1 MNQISLGAGVQEL
14 ILGLARHLT
23 LGQWPGLISFSL
35 FSLFVALAVW
45 MGILTIRRIVVLNR
59 LKVKIAKTGDGVG
72 FQASLDEIERDL
84 RRQKS
89 GSARRLADAFSEFR
103 ETLLE
108 PSRHGEA
115 NARNAF
121 RPATFINLDDLH
133 FGLGSW
139 RVWPGLFVSIGLL
152 LTFLGLIAA
161 LAATKQSIEVGGG
174 DQQKMMVALEGL
186 LDTASAKFTMS
197 LTGLFCSILF
207 TGCHRFCS
215 LRLERAVSA
224 LNHAIERRVDF
235 VSLEGIA
242 DRQLLAIKEQ
252 TSQQQLLN
260 TELIAQL
267 SKPLERMSLTG
278 VEAIGAMATELG
290 TSITTK
296 LGTSLD
302 QISERIDGAANTL
315 NTLSSSLG
323 DASKR
328 FEESIERS
336 VAGLDGVV
344 RRIELV
350 SNELATSAKSVA
362 ATATP
367 VMETAKSTAETA
379 RALADGTVEL
389 VGATKQAL
397 HAERAI
403 VVSSAESIE
412 TLIRTF
418 EGRAKAYDGQLES
431 AFKTYLDQVQ
441 STLSELRTH
450 DVSVHQRYADALHVL
465 QTVIENAR
473 AFSPESQSVEP
484 DGVDA

>member
-1 MNQISLGAGVQEL
+1 MDQISLGARLQET
-14 ILGLARHLT
+14 ILGLARLVT
-23 LGQWPGLISFSL
+23 LGHWPGLISL
-35 FSLFVALAVW
+35 FLLALFIVLATW
-45 MGILTIRRIVVLNR
+45 MGTLTIRRISVLNR
-59 LKVKIAKTGDGVG
+59 LRTKISETGDGAG
-72 FQASLDEIERDL
+72 FQVGLDDIERDI
-84 RRQKS
+84 RREKS
-89 GSARRLADAFSEFR
+89 GNARRLADAFSEFR

-108 PSRHGEA
+108 PQKNGEA
-115 NARNAF
+115 NIRNAF
-121 RPATFINLDDLH
+121 RPATFINLEDLR

-139 RVWPGLFVSIGLL
+139 KVWTGLFVSIGLL

-174 DQQKMMVALEGL
+174 DQQKMIVALENL

-207 TGCHRFCS
+207 TGFHRFCS
-215 LRLERAVSA
+215 LRLEHAVSG

-242 DRQLLAIKEQ
+242 DRQLSAIKEQ

-260 TELIAQL
+260 AELIAQL

-278 VEAIGAMATELG
+278 VEAIGTMATELG
-290 TSITTK
+290 TSITAK

-302 QISERIDGAANTL
+302 QIAERIDGAAITL
-315 NTLSSSLG
+315 SGLSSSLG

-328 FEESIERS
+328 FEETVERS

-350 SNELATSAKSVA
+350 SNELTNSAKSVA

-367 VMETAKSTAETA
+367 VMETAKSTADTA

-412 TLIRTF
+412 TLIRSF

-431 AFKTYLDQVQ
+431 AFRTYLDQVQ
-441 STLSELRTH
+441 STLSELRSH
-450 DVSVHQRYADALHVL
+450 DAGVHQRYAEALHVL
-465 QTVIENAR
+465 QSVIEHAR
-473 AFSPESQSVEP
+473 AFTPESEPVEVE
-484 DGVDA
+484 GVDA